1 MDYDGSTGKLLVTG
15 MSTVQA
21 QEVTP
26 DEVGYIVK

>member
-1 MDYDGSTGKLLVTG
+1 MMAALVSCLFTG

-26 DEVGYIVK
+26 GEVGYIVK